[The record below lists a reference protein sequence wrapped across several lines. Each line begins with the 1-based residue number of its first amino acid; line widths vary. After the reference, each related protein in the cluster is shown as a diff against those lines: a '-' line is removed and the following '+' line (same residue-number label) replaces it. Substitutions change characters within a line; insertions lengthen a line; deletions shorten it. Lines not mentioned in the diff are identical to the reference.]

1 MVENKTSYGSILKA
15 TSIFGGVQV
24 FNILITLIRGKFVA
38 ILIGTAGM
46 GLNGLLL
53 SGMHLVRTLT
63 SLGIA
68 ESAVKD
74 ISAAH
79 SSGDDIKI
87 RTTFQVFKRLIW
99 VTAFLGI
106 IVTILFS
113 PLLSK
118 FAFKNYDHFSS
129 FIWLSITFLFGA
141 LSGGIY
147 TLLRGTRQ
155 LKYLAQANIFG
166 GIVGLFVSL
175 PIFYFYGIAGV
186 VPAIIITAFGN
197 YLVSYYFTS
206 KIKVE
211 PIAISWKETYLLG
224 KPIVQLGLS
233 LTLVNILAAAVAFA
247 LSAYISGT
255 GSLSDVGL
263 YSAGN
268 AIVDGYVGM
277 VFTAM
282 ATDYFPRLSGVIND
296 ESKWKKLVNE
306 QAELVLIILGIVLI
320 LLLSTSPILIRI
332 LLSKEF
338 LASNDF
344 ITWAVL
350 AIPLKG
356 LVWVLGYIILAK
368 GNNKLF
374 LTIEIIS
381 NLMVL
386 LFNILFY
393 TWFGIKGLGFSLIVS
408 YILSSSVMLLIL
420 SSKYNFQFSKH
431 VFQLLVVNISS
442 LLICLL
448 SINYLNS
455 PLKFSFEVSIVLLTI
470 SYNTVQMNKRINIK
484 SVLLTVKNKLLK

>member
-1 MVENKTSYGSILKA
+1 MTQTKSSYASIMKA

-46 GLNGLLL
+46 GLNGLLI
-53 SGMHLVRTLT
+53 SGLNLIKTLT
-63 SLGIA
+63 SLGVS

-74 ISAAH
+74 IAKAH
-79 SSGDDIKI
+79 NSNDDLKI
-87 RTTFQVFKRLIW
+87 RTTFKVFNRLIW
-99 VTAFLGI
+99 FTAIFGI
-106 IVTILFS
+106 VATIIFS

-118 FAFKNYDHFSS
+118 FAFKNYEHTTS
-129 FIWLSITFLFGA
+129 FIWLSVTFVFGA

-166 GIVGLFVSL
+166 GIIGLVVSL
-175 PIFYFYGIAGV
+175 PIFYFYGIQGV
-186 VPAIIITAFGN
+186 VPAIIITAFAN
-197 YLVSYYFTS
+197 YLVSLYFTS

-211 PIAISWKETYLLG
+211 PIAISWKETFKLG

-233 LTLVNILAAAVAFA
+233 LTLVNILSAAVAFA

-268 AIVDGYVGM
+268 AIVEGYVGM

-282 ATDYFPRLSGVIND
+282 ATDYFPRLSAVITD
-296 ESKWKKLVNE
+296 ELQWKKLVNE

-320 LLLSTSPILIRI
+320 LLLSSAPILIRI

-338 LASNDF
+338 LASSDY

-356 LVWVLGYIILAK
+356 MVWVLGYIVLAK

-374 LTIEIIS
+374 LTVEIIA
-381 NLMVL
+381 NLTVL
-386 LFNILFY
+386 LFNVLFY
-393 TWFGIKGLGFSLIVS
+393 TWFGLKGLGISLIIS
-408 YILSSSVMLLIL
+408 YAISSTAMLIIIN
-420 SSKYNFQFSKH
+420 SKYNFQFSKH
-431 VFQLLVVNISS
+431 LFILLFVNMFS

-448 SINYLNS
+448 SINYLKN
-455 PLKFSFEVSIVLLTI
+455 PFNYIIEVCIVLITI
-470 SYNTVQMNKRINIK
+470 GYNLFQFNNRINIK
-484 SVLLTVKNKLLK
+484 SVIKSFNDKFRK

>member
-1 MVENKTSYGSILKA
+1 MTQTKSSYASIMKA

-46 GLNGLLL
+46 GLNGLLI
-53 SGMHLVRTLT
+53 SGLNLIKTLT
-63 SLGIA
+63 SLGVS

-74 ISAAH
+74 IAKAH
-79 SSGDDIKI
+79 NSNDDLKI
-87 RTTFQVFKRLIW
+87 RTTFKVFNRLIW
-99 VTAFLGI
+99 FTAIFGI
-106 IVTILFS
+106 VATIIFS

-118 FAFKNYDHFSS
+118 FAFKNYEHTTS
-129 FIWLSITFLFGA
+129 FIWLSVTFVFGA

-166 GIVGLFVSL
+166 GIIGLVVSL
-175 PIFYFYGIAGV
+175 PIFYFYGIQGV
-186 VPAIIITAFGN
+186 VPAIIITAFAN
-197 YLVSYYFTS
+197 YLVSLYFTS

-211 PIAISWKETYLLG
+211 PIAISWKETFKLG

-233 LTLVNILAAAVAFA
+233 LTLVNILSAAVAFA

-268 AIVDGYVGM
+268 AIVEGYVGM

-282 ATDYFPRLSGVIND
+282 ATDYFPRLSAVITD
-296 ESKWKKLVNE
+296 ELQWKKLVNE

-320 LLLSTSPILIRI
+320 LLLSSAPILIRI

-338 LASNDF
+338 LASSDY

-356 LVWVLGYIILAK
+356 MVWVLGYIVLAK

-374 LTIEIIS
+374 LTVEIIA
-381 NLMVL
+381 NLTVL
-386 LFNILFY
+386 LFNVLFY
-393 TWFGIKGLGFSLIVS
+393 TWFGLKGLGISLIIS
-408 YILSSSVMLLIL
+408 YAISSTAMLIIIN
-420 SSKYNFQFSKH
+420 SKYNFQFSKH
-431 VFQLLVVNISS
+431 LFILLFVNMFS

-448 SINYLNS
+448 SINYLKN
-455 PLKFSFEVSIVLLTI
+455 LFNYIIEVCIVLITI
-470 SYNTVQMNKRINIK
+470 GYNLFQFNNRINIK
-484 SVLLTVKNKLLK
+484 SVIKSFNDKFRK